1 MSWDNIVGQ
10 RRVVETLKKTIG
22 NNRIPHAYLFT
33 GTDEKGKRAAAK
45 ELTKALNCERNE
57 GEACDVCNSCCKID
71 RGVHPDVQVI
81 SAEGKSGGIKI
92 EQIHA
97 IRERIFLKPL
107 EGRYKFYIIEQAEG
121 LIKPQ
126 EASGNAL
133 LKLLEEPPDWTVFVL
148 IPTENQ
154 TLIPTIVSRCQK
166 IKFDY
171 VPKMKAGQGEV
182 FDNFRRPFLKNFLA
196 WSKELSATRE
206 KAIDGLDIMML
217 CMRDILVYKIT
228 NKSGL
233 LINADYFKEA
243 EMVRSD
249 TVDSVLRKMDL
260 IQRTRRLIE
269 QNINIQLALDVMFME
284 MCDE

>member
-1 MSWDNIVGQ
+1 MK
-10 RRVVETLKKTIG
+10 RTIG

-33 GTDEKGKRAAAK
+33 GTDEEGKRVAAK
-45 ELTKALNCERNE
+45 ELAKALNCEKNE
-57 GEACDVCNSCCKID
+57 GEACDVCSSCCKIE
-71 RGVHPDVQVI
+71 RGVHPDVQVV
-81 SAEGKSGGIKI
+81 SVEGKSGGIKI

-107 EGRYKFYIIEQAEG
+107 EGRYKFYIIEQAER

-133 LKLLEEPPDWTVFVL
+133 LKLLEEPPRWTVFVL

-154 TLIPTIVSRCQK
+154 MLLLTIVSRCQK

-171 VPKMKAGQGEV
+171 VPKMKAGQDEV
-182 FDNFRRPFLKNFLA
+182 FDNFRRPFLKNLLA
-196 WSKELSATRE
+196 WSKELSADRE
-206 KAIDGLDIMML
+206 RAIDALDVMML
-217 CMRDILVYKIT
+217 CMRDTLIYMIT
-228 NKSGL
+228 RRRDL
-233 LINADYFKEA
+233 LMNADC
-243 EMVRSD
+243 EMAQGD
-249 TVDSVLRKMDL
+249 TVDGVLRKMDL
-260 IQRTRRLIE
+260 VQRTRRLIE